1 MICNIMKKEINNDN
15 PGVKI
20 PPPIIF
26 IGFGLFGGG

>member
-1 MICNIMKKEINNDN
+1 MKKEIHNDN